1 MKLTVVDGICNISVS
16 ELAFFSRTK
25 NAGGLRMLRFAKKQG
40 REYLSEAGEISL
52 EDGDIRVTS
61 PYEGLTARGGTPAVE
76 KVRFVSRVTSKT
88 SPYGDPK
95 FLCEAVLSA
104 YVVCKNYNASNVRLT
119 VTMFCDRDGSSL
131 SFETTLE
138 EETLLRMYSGVM
150 SRAMPFIEIEKE
162 RKTEGKKL
170 LSKMPFPYAGI
181 REGQRDFIN
190 DTFHAAKTGSRLMVC
205 APTGIGKTISALYP
219 ALRAIGSGY
228 VDRVFYL
235 TAKTVTGKAAADAVA
250 EMAKEVPTLRAVFVS
265 AKDRVCL
272 MEGGAKSGC
281 AFKCRMTAPLHGATY
296 EARRDAAMLS
306 LLRRKNII
314 YADDIRNAAEK
325 YLICPYELSLD
336 ISEYCEVIICDYNYV
351 FDPHVRFRRYFG
363 VENEKNLI
371 LVDEAHNLPDRA
383 REMYSATITASPFL
397 KLYSEKT
404 EFLAMYPEI
413 KKAVA
418 EVIKTFR
425 EVAILCKEE
434 ETSSGGEVGGWYL
447 SSEILPAPGKA
458 LSAFAAAVKKASK
471 EIEIEDTVI
480 LRAYEDAVKY
490 VTAENDGVAN
500 SVFFAETSGTR
511 LKISIRCLDPS
522 DKLSEM
528 TAATC
533 CAVFFSATLTPMEYF
548 ADILG
553 CRDAVKLELDS
564 PYDPDNLLVVGVN
577 SVSTRYSSRRQTAP
591 EIAELIFS
599 VIEAKEGNYI
609 AYFPSYDFMIQV
621 YREFAQLAGGIKIV
635 LQKRSM
641 SLTERD
647 KFLRQFREGRGD
659 PLIGFCVLGGAFAE
673 GVDLAGEKLIGT
685 IIVGTGLPKIS
696 SELNLLKEYFDSTR
710 ENGYDYAYT
719 YPSMIKVQQAAGRV
733 IRSEND
739 RGVVVLM
746 DDRYTEPPILKL
758 LPKHWKKIKF
768 VSDPFTL
775 SSALE
780 RFWETPPY
788 EYSHN
793 SSHKKS
799 PETRIN
805 KGNF

>member
-1 MKLTVVDGICNISVS
+1 
-16 ELAFFSRTK
+16 
-25 NAGGLRMLRFAKKQG
+25 MLRFAKKQG
-40 REYLSEAGEISL
+40 KEYLSEAGELSL
-52 EDGDIRVTS
+52 EDGDIRVVAS
-61 PYEGLTARGGTPAVE
+61 YAGLTARSGIPAVE

-104 YVVCKNYNASNVRLT
+104 YVVCAAYSAERVRLV
-119 VTMFCDRDGSSL
+119 VTMFCDRDGSSV

-138 EETLLRMYSGVM
+138 KETLERMYAGVM

-162 RKTEGKKL
+162 RKTDGKAL
-170 LSKMPFPYAGI
+170 LSKMPFPYTGV

-190 DTFHAAKTGSRLMVC
+190 DTFYAAKTSGRLMVC

-219 ALRAIGSGY
+219 ALRAVGSGY

-250 EMAKEVPTLRAVFVS
+250 EMAKKVPTLRAVFVS

-281 AFKCRMTAPLHGATY
+281 AFKCHMTAPLDGATY

-306 LLRRKNII
+306 LLRGKNVITT
-314 YADDIRNAAEK
+314 DDLRLAAEK
-325 YLICPYELSLD
+325 YLVCPYELSLD

-363 VENEKNLI
+363 VENEKNMI

-383 REMYSATITASPFL
+383 REMYSATITAAPFL
-397 KLYSEKT
+397 KVYSEKT
-404 EFLAMYPEI
+404 EFFAMHPEV
-413 KKAVA
+413 KKATA
-418 EVIKTFR
+418 EVIKTLR
-425 EVAILCKEE
+425 DVALLCKEE
-434 ETSSGGEVGGWYL
+434 ETSSGDEVGGWYL

-458 LSAFAAAVKKASK
+458 LSAFAASVKKVSR
-471 EIEIEDTVI
+471 ETDVDDPDI
-480 LRAYEDAVKY
+480 LRAYDDAVKY
-490 VTAENDGVAN
+490 ITAENDGVSN
-500 SVFFAETSGTR
+500 SVFFAETSGTK

-528 TAATC
+528 MAATSS
-533 CAVFFSATLTPMEYF
+533 AVFFSATLTPMDYF

-577 SVSTRYSSRRQTAP
+577 SVSTRYSVRRQTAP
-591 EIAELIFS
+591 EIAEMILS

-609 AYFPSYDFMIQV
+609 AYFPSYDFMMQV
-621 YREFAQLAGGIKIV
+621 YRQFAQMADGVKV
-635 LQKRSM
+635 ALQKRNMTLS
-641 SLTERD
+641 ERD
-647 KFLRQFREGRGD
+647 KFLKLFREGRD
-659 PLIGFCVLGGAFAE
+659 ETLIGFCVLGGAFAE

-696 SELNLLKEYFDSTR
+696 SELNLLREYFDSTR
-710 ENGYDYAYT
+710 ENGYDYAFT

-746 DDRYTEPPILKL
+746 DDRYMEPPILKL
-758 LPKHWKKIKF
+758 LPKHWRKIKF

-780 RFWETPPY
+780 RFWETISF
-788 EYSHN
+788 EDS
-793 SSHKKS
+793 
-799 PETRIN
+799 
-805 KGNF
+805 